1 MTQNINKSISSIFEK
16 GPDKNYTDDARLYQ
30 DILEYCFTVNP
41 RIGDSIA
48 GTFRF
53 ILRDLQKWLI
63 QHNLEFREEYQGSHT
78 SLNNKIHA
86 KEGRINNKFETLIDL
101 SMIER
106 SKPPTS
112 LQTSLYVA
120 EKTNFE
126 YTKSGILLA
135 LIIKS
140 MSLEHLVSSERKD
153 YNDKYSE
160 ELEKIYSSIYD
171 ILESLLM
178 KRDSPSYTNIFFS
191 FFLRKCK
198 DKGLFRKLIQQ
209 LQNILNTDDN
219 IIRIQDLLVYILKL
233 NYPDASIRMKFF
245 DLWTQTIAELKP
257 EAKHIVL
264 YQLKLNNECRFQTM
278 KEPLPKLYEE
288 IRFEYRNDFEH
299 FIVDG
304 KCERCGQYDV
314 IPIHYVEYGRLVAA
328 VSNDDTIL
336 KRVECKKCR
345 SKDSMI
351 ITKF

>member
-1 MTQNINKSISSIFEK
+1 MNPLIHSLRKTVGVMTQNINKSISSIFEK

-178 KRDSPSYTNIFFS
+178 KRDSPSYTNIFFPFS
-191 FFLRKCK
+191 LENAKTK
-198 DKGLFRKLIQQ
+198 DCFV
-209 LQNILNTDDN
+209 N
-219 IIRIQDLLVYILKL
+219 
-233 NYPDASIRMKFF
+233 
-245 DLWTQTIAELKP
+245 
-257 EAKHIVL
+257 
-264 YQLKLNNECRFQTM
+264 
-278 KEPLPKLYEE
+278 
-288 IRFEYRNDFEH
+288 
-299 FIVDG
+299 
-304 KCERCGQYDV
+304 
-314 IPIHYVEYGRLVAA
+314 
-328 VSNDDTIL
+328 
-336 KRVECKKCR
+336 
-345 SKDSMI
+345 
-351 ITKF
+351 